1 MFIQKLKQF
10 CGKRFQVNTHTDQV
24 QKAKNVNP
32 IVKLRNT
39 NTNNKD

>member
-10 CGKRFQVNTHTDQV
+10 CGKRFQVNTQTDQV